1 MKHSAVRHAVG
12 HTASHAI
19 RRLFTHG
26 ALALSALVC
35 ASAAHAAYPE
45 QPIRIIVPY
54 PAGGSTDLTARL
66 LGQKVGEQLG
76 QTVIVENRPGAGSN
90 IGTNYVAKSKPDGY
104 TLILATSTALAVNP
118 SLYSNLPFDPQKDLA
133 PIIMTST
140 MPNVV
145 VVGTGSKAH
154 TLQELNTMMKGPG
167 GPWSYASAGSGTPS
181 HLGGELYKRALGV
194 PLVHVP
200 YKGGAPA
207 LTDLIGGQTTF
218 MIAVMPEAM
227 PLVKDGKLRA
237 LAVSTRNRLPGYPDL
252 PTISEAAIP
261 GYELVAWYGILAP
274 AGTPPAIVATLNKAF
289 DKALKEP
296 DVVKKM
302 QDMGFD
308 ITGGAPDVLA
318 QRMKTETP
326 IWKDVIDKA
335 GIKMD

>member
-1 MKHSAVRHAVG
+1 MKQSAVRQFFA
-12 HTASHAI
+12 
-19 RRLFTHG
+19 RG
-26 ALALSALVC
+26 AFALSTFFC
-35 ASAAHAAYPE
+35 AVSAQAAYPD

-90 IGTNYVAKSKPDGY
+90 IGTGYVVKSKPDGY

-118 SLYSNLPFDPQKDLA
+118 SLYSNLPFDPRKDLT

-140 MPNVV
+140 MPNVI
-145 VVGTGSKAH
+145 VVGNGSKAH
-154 TLQELNTMMKGPG
+154 TLKELNAILKGPG
-167 GPWSYASAGSGTPS
+167 GPFSFASAGSGTPS
-181 HLGGELYKRALGV
+181 HLGGELYKRALGL

-237 LAVSTRNRLPGYPDL
+237 LAVTTRNRLPGYPDL
-252 PTISEAAIP
+252 PTVAEDAIP

-274 AGTPPAIVATLNKAF
+274 AGTPPAIVGTLNKAF
-289 DKALKEP
+289 DKALKDP
-296 DVVKKM
+296 DVVSKM
-302 QDMGFD
+302 RDMGFD

-318 QRMKTETP
+318 RRMETETP
-326 IWKDVIDKA
+326 IWRDVIQKT

>member
-1 MKHSAVRHAVG
+1 MKRSAVLQ
-12 HTASHAI
+12 
-19 RRLFTHG
+19 LFTRG
-26 ALALSALVC
+26 AIALAALC
-35 ASAAHAAYPE
+35 CTAAAHAAYPD

-90 IGTNYVAKSKPDGY
+90 IGTSYVAKSKPDGY

-118 SLYSNLPFDPQKDLA
+118 SLYSKLPYDPQKDLT

-145 VVGTGSKAH
+145 VVSQDSKAH
-154 TLQELNTMMKGPG
+154 TLQELNAMLKGPG
-167 GPWSYASAGSGTPS
+167 GPYSFASAGNGTPA
-181 HLGGELYKRALGV
+181 HLGGELYKRALGA
-194 PLVHVP
+194 PIVHVP

-207 LTDLIGGQTTF
+207 LTDLVGGQTTF

-237 LAVSTRNRLPGYPDL
+237 LAVTTKHRLPGYPDL
-252 PTISEAAIP
+252 PTVSEAAIP

-289 DKALKEP
+289 DKALKAP
-296 DVVKKM
+296 DVVQKM

-308 ITGGAPDVLA
+308 ITGGAPEVLS
-318 QRMKTETP
+318 QRMKAETP
-326 IWKDVIDKA
+326 VWKEVIDKA
-335 GIKMD
+335 GIRMD

>member
-1 MKHSAVRHAVG
+1 MKQSAVRQFLA
-12 HTASHAI
+12 
-19 RRLFTHG
+19 RG
-26 ALALSALVC
+26 ACALSALFC
-35 ASAAHAAYPE
+35 AAAASAAYPD

-118 SLYSNLPFDPQKDLA
+118 SLYSNLPFDPQKDLT

-145 VVGTGSKAH
+145 VVGNGSKAH
-154 TLQELNTMMKGPG
+154 TLKELNAMLKGPG
-167 GPWSYASAGSGTPS
+167 GPFSYASAGNGTPS
-181 HLGGELYKRALGV
+181 HLGGELYKRALGA

-207 LTDLIGGQTTF
+207 LTDLVGGQTTF

-237 LAVSTRNRLPGYPDL
+237 LAVTTRNRLPAYPDL
-252 PTISEAAIP
+252 PTVAEAAIP

-274 AGTPPAIVATLNKAF
+274 AGTPPAIVSTLNKAF

-296 DVVKKM
+296 DVARKM

-308 ITGGAPDVLA
+308 ITGGAPEVLS

-326 IWKDVIDKA
+326 VWKDVIEKA